1 MKQNKP
7 IKVVKIDTLAN
18 YDNIYFPVLDM
29 DGNQFSCVC
38 ITGSKDTDFQP
49 IVDYLTDVIW
59 RQYRSS
65 NNYGLAY
72 FASGYNSEGQD
83 NFIKMCYQKFGVDVF

>member
-7 IKVVKIDTLAN
+7 IKVVGTDTLAS

-29 DGNQFSCVC
+29 DGNKFSCVC

-49 IVDYLTDVIW
+49 IVDYLTDIIW

-72 FASGYNSEGQD
+72 FASGYNSEGQN
-83 NFIKMCYQKFGVDVF
+83 NFIKTCYEKFGVDVF